1 MTTGRTIGATQLQA
15 EPGADVLDAAHAFLA
30 AHVAFPS
37 PESADAVTLWAAH
50 CHLVA
55 CFESTPRLALL
66 SPEKQ
71 SGKTRTLEVLRLAR
85 GHEKVP
91 AGGQVR
97 SPLVAN
103 KSPRAWPRKVPA
115 PH

>member
-1 MTTGRTIGATQLQA
+1 MVVTTGRTIGATQLQA

-71 SGKTRTLEVLRLAR
+71 SGKTRTLEVLRLL
-85 GHEKVP
+85 VP
-91 AGGQVR
+91 N
-97 SPLVAN
+97 PFEVAN
-103 KSPRAWPRKVPA
+103 TSAAALFRLVEKSPTIVGE
-115 PH
+115 HE